1 MVLAGCIFL
10 RDGRAVQ
17 AADSSGDLQEAIALD
32 DVEEQ
37 PPLEKPAGAAGK
49 ADVDDTLSAWM
60 ADKQLSADLIPRIEE
75 PMLRAEVPAAEIAMV
90 STLAGMDDDELTDF
104 VEACDTI

>member
-75 PMLRAEVPAAEIAMV
+75 PMLRAEVPAAEMV
-90 STLAGMDDDELTDF
+90 STLAGMGDAELTDF
-104 VEACDTI
+104 IDPCDTI